1 MTMEFYERH
10 LKEKFRNIE
19 GLSEEELSWLLRV
32 HDKKIEYFKEER
44 KMHFGAFALVT
55 ILFFIILP
63 QALSGGEYSFP
74 LMLLEGLLLILII
87 PYVFY
92 YAWYENRLRKI
103 ESFYFVIL
111 EALNKAAGKGK
122 RR

>member
-1 MTMEFYERH
+1 MNMTMAFYERH
-10 LKEKFRNIE
+10 LKEKFRNIDR
-19 GLSEEELSWLLRV
+19 LTKEELSWLLSV

-63 QALSGGEYSFP
+63 QALAGGEYSFP

-103 ESFYFVIL
+103 ESFYFIIL
-111 EALNKAAGKGK
+111 EALNKKSMGK
-122 RR
+122 

>member
-1 MTMEFYERH
+1 MNETMDFYEKH
-10 LKEKFRNIE
+10 LKDKFRNID
-19 GLSEEELSWLLRV
+19 GLKKDDLSWLLIV

-63 QALSGGEYSFP
+63 QALSETEFAFP
-74 LMLLEGLLLILII
+74 LLLLEGLLLLLII

-103 ESFYFVIL
+103 ESYYFVIL
-111 EALNKAAGKGK
+111 EALNSKGENE
-122 RR
+122 

>member
-1 MTMEFYERH
+1 MTIEFYERH
-10 LKEKFRNIE
+10 LKDKFRNID
-19 GLSEEELSWLLRV
+19 GLTKDELSWLLSV

-111 EALNKAAGKGK
+111 EALNKNSERK
-122 RR
+122 